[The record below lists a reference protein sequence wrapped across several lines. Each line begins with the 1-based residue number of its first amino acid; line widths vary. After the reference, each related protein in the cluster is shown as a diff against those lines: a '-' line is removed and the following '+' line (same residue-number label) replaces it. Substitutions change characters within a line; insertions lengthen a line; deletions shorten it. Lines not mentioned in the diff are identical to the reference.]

1 MRSSGCIINDIIDKE
16 LDAKVE
22 RTKNRPL
29 VTKLI
34 SENQVFFFINCF

>member
-1 MRSSGCIINDIIDKE
+1 MRSSGCIINDLVDKE

-29 VTKLI
+29 VTKAI
-34 SENQVFFFINCF
+34 KEK